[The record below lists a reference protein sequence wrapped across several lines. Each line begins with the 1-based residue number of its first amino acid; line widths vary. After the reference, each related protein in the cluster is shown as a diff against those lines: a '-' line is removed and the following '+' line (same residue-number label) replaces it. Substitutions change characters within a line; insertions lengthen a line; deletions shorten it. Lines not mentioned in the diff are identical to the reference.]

1 MQKILMPKLGDTM
14 EEGKILDW
22 LKKEGDEVK
31 KGEAVA
37 MVETEKTSM
46 EVEAF
51 ASGVLRKILI
61 PAGQVA
67 PVGAEIALVGDP
79 SEPLEAAPQAPAQGA
94 APRPETAKAAPGPAP
109 MREAD
114 RVTGA
119 AGPATSGNGRAAAPQ
134 PQAAPQAP
142 PQPVAQATPQAAAA
156 PAEGERVFISPIA
169 RRIAAEH
176 GLDYRQIQGTGP
188 GGRII
193 RDDVE
198 TYLREQQARPAAA
211 MPATPAVPAAPV
223 FAPAAIAAAQP
234 GEDVIA
240 VPLTQMRKT
249 IARRLTASMQQAPH
263 FFLTT
268 TIDMV
273 KATALRAQINEYAQ
287 TEPEPVKVSF
297 NDLVI
302 KAVARA
308 LTRMPEI
315 NVSFDGENLLYK
327 RRINIGVA
335 VALEAGL
342 IVPVIRDANLKGVL
356 EIAREA
362 RRLIDAA
369 HNNKL
374 KPEDFQGGTFS
385 LSNLGMFG
393 IEQFTAV
400 INPPESAILA
410 VGAITPTPVVVDGQV
425 AVRERMKVTLSID
438 HRAIDGATG
447 ARFLQEVKRL
457 LEEPMGMLV

>member
-1 MQKILMPKLGDTM
+1 MNKILMPKLGDTM

-22 LKKEGDEVK
+22 LKKEGDTVK

-61 PAGQVA
+61 PAGEVA

-79 SEPLEAAPQAPAQGA
+79 NEQLEAAPQAPAQGA
-94 APRPETAKAAPGPAP
+94 VPRPETAKAAPGPAP

-119 AGPATSGNGRAAAPQ
+119 AGPATSGNGRAAPMPQ
-134 PQAAPQAP
+134 PRPPAPAS
-142 PQPVAQATPQAAAA
+142 AQAVAA

-176 GLDYRQIQGTGP
+176 DLDYRQIQGTGP

-211 MPATPAVPAAPV
+211 APEGVSQIRLAPPVFVPAPAV
-223 FAPAAIAAAQP
+223 AAAQP
-234 GEDVIA
+234 GEDVTA

-263 FFLTT
+263 FFLTS

-273 KATALRAQINEYAQ
+273 KATALRQQINEFAQ
-287 TEPEPVKVSF
+287 TEQEPVKVSF

-327 RRINIGVA
+327 HRINIGVA

-356 EIAREA
+356 EIARES
-362 RRLIDAA
+362 RRLVDAA

-385 LSNLGMFG
+385 VSNLGMFG

-410 VGAITPTPVVVDGQV
+410 VGAITPTPVVLDGQV
-425 AVRERMKVTLSID
+425 TARERMKVTLSID

>member
-1 MQKILMPKLGDTM
+1 
-14 EEGKILDW
+14 
-22 LKKEGDEVK
+22 
-31 KGEAVA
+31 
-37 MVETEKTSM
+37 
-46 EVEAF
+46 
-51 ASGVLRKILI
+51 
-61 PAGQVA
+61 
-67 PVGAEIALVGDP
+67 
-79 SEPLEAAPQAPAQGA
+79 
-94 APRPETAKAAPGPAP
+94 

-119 AGPATSGNGRAAAPQ
+119 AGPATSGNGRAAVPQ
-134 PQAAPQAP
+134 PQAVPQAQ

-198 TYLREQQARPAAA
+198 AYLREQQARPAAA
-211 MPATPAVPAAPV
+211 VPVQPAAPALPGAPV

-234 GEDVIA
+234 GEDVTA

-273 KATALRAQINEYAQ
+273 KATALRQQINEFAQ

-385 LSNLGMFG
+385 VSNLGMYG

-425 AVRERMKVTLSID
+425 TVRDRMKVTLSID

>member
-1 MQKILMPKLGDTM
+1 M
-14 EEGKILDW
+14 
-22 LKKEGDEVK
+22 
-31 KGEAVA
+31 
-37 MVETEKTSM
+37 
-46 EVEAF
+46 
-51 ASGVLRKILI
+51 
-61 PAGQVA
+61 PAG
-67 PVGAEIALVGDP
+67 
-79 SEPLEAAPQAPAQGA
+79 
-94 APRPETAKAAPGPAP
+94 
-109 MREAD
+109 
-114 RVTGA
+114 
-119 AGPATSGNGRAAAPQ
+119 
-134 PQAAPQAP
+134 
-142 PQPVAQATPQAAAA
+142 
-156 PAEGERVFISPIA
+156 GERVFASPIA
-169 RRIAAEH
+169 RRVAAEH
-176 GLDYRQIQGTGP
+176 GLDYRQIRGTGP

-198 TYLREQQARPAAA
+198 AFLHEQQARPAATPAAIPAA
-211 MPATPAVPAAPV
+211 MPATAAPAGLPAGAALTSPV
-223 FAPAAIAAAQP
+223 VPIVAPAAITPAAQP
-234 GEDVIA
+234 GEDVTA

-315 NVSFDGENLLYK
+315 NVSFDGENLLFKK
-327 RRINIGVA
+327 RVNIGVA

-342 IVPVIRDANLKGVL
+342 IVPVIRDANTRGVL

-369 HNNKL
+369 HHNKL

-385 LSNLGMFG
+385 VSNLGMFG

-410 VGAITPTPVVVDGQV
+410 IGAIMPTPVALDGQV
-425 AVRERMKVTLSID
+425 VVRDRMKVTLSID

-447 ARFLQEVKRL
+447 ARFLQEVKRM